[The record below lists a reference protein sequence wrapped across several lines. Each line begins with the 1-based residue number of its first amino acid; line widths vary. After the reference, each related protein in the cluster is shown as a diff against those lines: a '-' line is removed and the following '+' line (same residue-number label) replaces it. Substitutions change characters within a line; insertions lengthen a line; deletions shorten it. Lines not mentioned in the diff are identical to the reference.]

1 MEFNHVFQCAH
12 ALLTFD
18 LLVSEWPPW
27 PLPARTDVGK
37 ANTRLQTVIKLT
49 FVANVGFIRYVLPCL
64 SDSDEICGIW
74 NVPGIPDSHPGD
86 YPAYL
91 YRLVTN
97 IYSSVRPACS
107 RLEFRGLPCSGKE
120 AVRPNSFS
128 WAKSE
133 IFFFFRGALR
143 PQKAYGLLGTA
154 EEWDRECRELRPT
167 SAFTQLQLARGQ
179 GSDRK

>member
-1 MEFNHVFQCAH
+1 MHIPQSWCGQNKWLCSEDSPFTDYSNS
-12 ALLTFD
+12 LLLPVLASFARCEPVW
-18 LLVSEWPPW
+18 LV
-27 PLPARTDVGK
+27 LM
-37 ANTRLQTVIKLT
+37 I
-49 FVANVGFIRYVLPCL
+49 FVTQN
-64 SDSDEICGIW
+64 GIW

-107 RLEFRGLPCSGKE
+107 RLEFRGLPCSGTE

-154 EEWDRECRELRPT
+154 EEWNRECRELRPT
-167 SAFTQLQLARGQ
+167 SVFTQLQLARGQ